1 MNLKK
6 KIFLV
11 KFFIIFKI
19 INNGEYILNRLKI
32 FVEMRKKKNL
42 WLERKIFIEL

>member
-19 INNGEYILNRLKI
+19 INNGEFILNKLIKA
-32 FVEMRKKKNL
+32 FFK
-42 WLERKIFIEL
+42 FILLQK